1 MGGAEE
7 DVWTAIK
14 RTANRKCKSANAPA
28 VVFGLAAVA
37 VKSKQHEWL
46 IQQLF
51 KCRPSENSQ
60 FTLSEFSHCCIWL
73 CLECVCALVFSSVEL
88 FTLRDR
94 DESTLP
100 CKWLCVS
107 GRVASVVNGCS
118 ILITAGTSESHVPC
132 PLQITRVN
140 HLTLCMPKGLRS
152 YPHPQ
157 PRLEPR
163 SPTAQLRPQPSGPE
177 PGPVD
182 HGRVMGPHRR
192 GMCET
197 SLRAHKSERR
207 LFKLDL
213 FSLWC
218 GWARY
223 RLTAA
228 SSQND
233 DVMVSVFAKCKYQ
246 TGKELCPRNQCSSW
260 S

>member
-1 MGGAEE
+1 M
-7 DVWTAIK
+7 
-14 RTANRKCKSANAPA
+14 
-28 VVFGLAAVA
+28 
-37 VKSKQHEWL
+37 
-46 IQQLF
+46 
-51 KCRPSENSQ
+51 
-60 FTLSEFSHCCIWL
+60 
-73 CLECVCALVFSSVEL
+73 CVCL
-88 FTLRDR
+88 
-94 DESTLP
+94 
-100 CKWLCVS
+100 S

-152 YPHPQ
+152 YPHPR

-163 SPTAQLRPQPSGPE
+163 SPTAQPRPQPSGPE

-192 GMCET
+192 EMCET
-197 SLRAHKSERR
+197 SLRAHKSKRR

-213 FSLWC
+213 FSLWY

-246 TGKELCPRNQCSSW
+246 TGKELCSRNQCSSW